1 MAAFQRAWMKNVSR
15 SRESPQLAPQKCHI
29 VAMASIKQL
38 GHIFWPSDGISRAA
52 RTSAPRGE
60 ADAASVRPTTAG
72 GTTADTWVDEL
83 QWMSG
88 FPTGWGDRH
97 GGWFSRF

>member
-1 MAAFQRAWMKNVSR
+1 
-15 SRESPQLAPQKCHI
+15 
-29 VAMASIKQL
+29 MASIKHL
-38 GHIFWPSDGISRAA
+38 GHILWPSDGTSRAA
-52 RTSAPRGE
+52 RISAPQGA
-60 ADAASVRPTTAG
+60 ADATSSRPSTVEEATEE
-72 GTTADTWVDEL
+72 TWVDEL